1 MSDRYVSL
9 RMFSTS
15 NNSGSNISVMKQ
27 LLLLSLLVLPSLQK
41 VFAQV
46 NNNMI
51 TNVSV
56 VEFKGVMDSLKD
68 EIVVDLR
75 TPDELKQG
83 KIPGATVIDYFGA
96 DFEPALQ
103 KLDKNKV
110 YLLYC
115 AGGGRS
121 GDTAELMSKMGF
133 KKVYNLESGFNA
145 WVKQKMPVEK

>member
-1 MSDRYVSL
+1 
-9 RMFSTS
+9 MFSRF
-15 NNSGSNISVMKQ
+15 NLPGSNTSVMKQ
-27 LLLLSLLVLPSLQK
+27 LVLLSLLALPSSQIA
-41 VFAQV
+41 FAQV
-46 NNNMI
+46 NNEMI
-51 TNVSV
+51 KNVSV

-68 EIVVDLR
+68 EVVVDLR
-75 TPDELKQG
+75 TPEELKQG

-103 KLDKNKV
+103 KLDKKKV

-133 KKVYNLESGFNA
+133 KKVYNLEPGFNG

>member
-1 MSDRYVSL
+1 
-9 RMFSTS
+9 
-15 NNSGSNISVMKQ
+15 MKPF
-27 LLLLSLLVLPSLQK
+27 LLLCLLVINTVPEL
-41 VFAQV
+41 FAQANKDV
-46 NNNMI
+46 I

-56 VEFKGVMDSLKD
+56 NEFKSIMDSLKD

-75 TPDELKQG
+75 TPDELKKG

-133 KKVYNLESGFNA
+133 KKVFNLESGFNG
-145 WVKQKMPVEK
+145 WVKQKMPVEH

>member
-1 MSDRYVSL
+1 
-9 RMFSTS
+9 
-15 NNSGSNISVMKQ
+15 MKQ
-27 LLLLSLLVLPSLQK
+27 LLLVFLFILPSLQN
-41 VFAQV
+41 VFAQAK
-46 NNNMI
+46 NEMI

-56 VEFKGVMDSLKD
+56 AEFKGIMDSLKD

-75 TPDELKQG
+75 TPEELKQG
-83 KIPGATVIDYFGA
+83 KIAGAIVIDYFGA

-103 KLDKNKV
+103 KLNKNKV

-133 KKVYNLESGFNA
+133 KKVYNLEPGFNG
-145 WVKQKMPVEK
+145 WMKQKMPVEK

>member
-1 MSDRYVSL
+1 
-9 RMFSTS
+9 
-15 NNSGSNISVMKQ
+15 MKQ
-27 LLLLSLLVLPSLQK
+27 LVLLSLLALPSSQIA
-41 VFAQV
+41 FAQV
-46 NNNMI
+46 NNEMI
-51 TNVSV
+51 KNVSV

-68 EIVVDLR
+68 EVVVDLR
-75 TPDELKQG
+75 TPEELKQG

-103 KLDKNKV
+103 KLDKKKV

-133 KKVYNLESGFNA
+133 KKVYNLEPGFNG